1 MKKVFDFGKIDFYG
15 KGRKC
20 NAVTVEMEY
29 REDGDKKRFSVS
41 AMVWNAFHSDIITG
55 GGNAL
60 TVSPRISTT
69 AVFLKS
75 CVCGSCTT

>member
-29 REDGDKKRFSVS
+29 RGQK
-41 AMVWNAFHSDIITG
+41 
-55 GGNAL
+55 
-60 TVSPRISTT
+60 
-69 AVFLKS
+69 AVFRVRYGLERFP
-75 CVCGSCTT
+75 